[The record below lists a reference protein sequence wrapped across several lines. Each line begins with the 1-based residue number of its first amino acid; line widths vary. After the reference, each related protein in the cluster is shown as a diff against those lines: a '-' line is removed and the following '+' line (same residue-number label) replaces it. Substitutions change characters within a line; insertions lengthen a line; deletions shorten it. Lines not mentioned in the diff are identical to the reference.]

1 MIDWN
6 EASAALETTVAEVFD
21 RETFRVVPTARRVG
35 VNDTRMADPDRV
47 GFPFLGSIHFG
58 PAALAPG
65 FSHPSMLSSDRDRA
79 REMPAHEAVV
89 TALSTDWP
97 EPVKVEDQIVW
108 LDPET
113 GVEKGRFL
121 VAANPIDGGKRLA
134 LFVNR
139 TKGRP

>member
-6 EASAALETTVAEVFD
+6 EALAATDSTVAQVFD
-21 RETFRVVPTARRVG
+21 RESFRVVPTARRVG
-35 VNDTRMADPDRV
+35 VNDTRIADPDRV
-47 GFPFLGSIHFG
+47 GFSFLGSIDFG

-65 FSHPSMLSSDRDRA
+65 FSHPSTLSSDRDRA

-97 EPVKVEDQIVW
+97 EPIKVEDQIVW
-108 LDPET
+108 VDLET
-113 GVEKGRFL
+113 GAEKGRFI
-121 VAANPIDGGKRLA
+121 VAAIPVDGGQRFA
-134 LFVNR
+134 IFVNR

>member
-79 REMPAHEAVV
+79 REMPTHEAVV

-108 LDPET
+108 LDLET
-113 GVEKGRFL
+113 GSEKGRFL
-121 VAANPIDGGKRLA
+121 IAAIPIDGGKRLA
-134 LFVNR
+134 IFVNR

>member
-47 GFPFLGSIHFG
+47 GFAFLGSIHFG

-65 FSHPSMLSSDRDRA
+65 FSHASTLMSDRDRA
-79 REMPAHEAVV
+79 REMPAHEAVI

-97 EPVKVEDQIVW
+97 ESVKVEDQIVW
-108 LDPET
+108 GEP
-113 GVEKGRFL
+113 EKGRFL
-121 VAANPIDGGKRLA
+121 IAAIPVDGGKRLA
-134 LFVNR
+134 IFVNR